1 MVSGITIEASIDNVH
16 ARSEMLSFC
25 SSSVP
30 HNGLLIFSVTNS
42 LYAEHAN
49 GLSHIC
55 PASLIL
61 EREGQRGALCQ
72 QYWDKEVYLT
82 VNPKYLGYR
91 GQDWPSENQADLN
104 SNTTQ
109 DLRTFF

>member
-16 ARSEMLSFC
+16 ARSEMLLFC

-30 HNGLLIFSVTNS
+30 HNRLLIFSDMNS
-42 LYAEHAN
+42 LYPEHAY

-61 EREGQRGALCQ
+61 WRGAKREEHSASSTGIKRSVPLS
-72 QYWDKEVYLT
+72 V
-82 VNPKYLGYR
+82 PKTWETEFKT
-91 GQDWPSENQADLN
+91 GQAL
-104 SNTTQ
+104 
-109 DLRTFF
+109 